1 MSNDTQ
7 IGRRYRYTLSLY
19 NASTGSKKD
28 VKSRAL
34 YTPLLRRICQRSGI
48 RLVARRYD
56 VGKKCLCGG
65 GGEGGPLTTSHPI
78 APTDILDVLP
88 LVRHAASVP
97 GESFV
102 PSSFVGG
109 PGAGSASLHVLL
121 SDAKSVHEFGHASL
135 GGGNVAV
142 ALDCAREAAAM
153 YRGILDSPVHPQAAK
168 CLKLTAVA
176 HYHGG
181 EPELAVAAAER
192 YLAASISLGGFDSAE
207 VLDAHS
213 TMADIL
219 LGTGRIPEGLKHLR
233 ASQFLMEFM
242 AGKNYSGIS
251 STYYRMGSHYYDAGR
266 LEDALRF
273 YGVAATRRSEDR
285 MFDCL
290 IARNS
295 AGVLARLGQF
305 KPAFDYEKKA
315 YQLYAT
321 FLGEEHDA
329 TKSCSNTLIVSLFL
343 LMNEFTRI
351 YVNFCSGF
359 ALPTRALSKFPFI
372 RSNS

>member
-1 MSNDTQ
+1 MT
-7 IGRRYRYTLSLY
+7 
-19 NASTGSKKD
+19 
-28 VKSRAL
+28 
-34 YTPLLRRICQRSGI
+34 
-48 RLVARRYD
+48 
-56 VGKKCLCGG
+56 
-65 GGEGGPLTTSHPI
+65 
-78 APTDILDVLP
+78 
-88 LVRHAASVP
+88 
-97 GESFV
+97 
-102 PSSFVGG
+102 
-109 PGAGSASLHVLL
+109 
-121 SDAKSVHEFGHASL
+121 
-135 GGGNVAV
+135 
-142 ALDCAREAAAM
+142 
-153 YRGILDSPVHPQAAK
+153 
-168 CLKLTAVA
+168 
-176 HYHGG
+176 
-181 EPELAVAAAER
+181 AAER

-329 TKSCSNTLIVSLFL
+329 TKSCSNTLIVSLSL
-343 LMNEFTRI
+343 LRNEFHCAPDSPSQPEPLQNFPSFAATYETRCGAREK
-351 YVNFCSGF
+351 VENSGK
-359 ALPTRALSKFPFI
+359 RAREGE
-372 RSNS
+372 RS